1 MNDMTSKGDTQMD
14 RIAEIKARVA
24 ETGRMLLEKKLVAR
38 TWGNISERIDSDTFA
53 ISPSGLDYLHTE
65 PEDVAIVKLADMTWE
80 GRRKPSS
87 EKGIHAAAYRT
98 FPDVNFVIHT
108 HQNFASALGLGGFIQ
123 DRMTAEQKER
133 LGNVYT
139 AGYGLPGTKK
149 LAGNVTAA
157 YELGAKVV
165 FMEHHGVVICGKS
178 RDDAFEMANLL
189 EEACKAQIVGMDV
202 NEPASVQ
209 LARLGIPLPA
219 QLDDMAQMI
228 GKKIP
233 VVENDPAKIAAKLK
247 KINTVIVKGVGIQ
260 IACEDPDDRDA
271 LELLAEKAATAFL
284 HTRQLGIK
292 ARLSGFDAWLM
303 RTVYKLKY
311 SKQKKG

>member
-1 MNDMTSKGDTQMD
+1 MEKTD
-14 RIAEIKARVA
+14 EIRARVA

-38 TWGNISERIDSDTFA
+38 TWGNISERIDNETFA

-65 PEDVAIVKLADMTWE
+65 PADVAVVKLADMTWE

-123 DRMTAEQKER
+123 EKMTPEQKER
-133 LGNVYT
+133 LGLVYT

-157 YELGAKVV
+157 YELGARVV

-178 RDDAFEMANLL
+178 RDDAFEMASIL
-189 EEACKAQIVGMDV
+189 EEACKAQIQGMNL
-202 NEPASVQ
+202 NEPAAVQ
-209 LARLGIPLPA
+209 LAKLGLPLPA

-228 GKKIP
+228 GRKIP
-233 VVENDPAKIAAKLK
+233 VVENNEAKIAAKLNK
-247 KINTVIVKGVGIQ
+247 VNAVIVKGEGIRVKG
-260 IACEDPDDRDA
+260 EDAEDTEA
-271 LELLAEKAATAFL
+271 LEILAEKAATSFL
-284 HTRQLGIK
+284 HARALGINAK
-292 ARLSGFDAWLM
+292 LSFFDAWLM
-303 RTVYKLKY
+303 RSVYKLKY

>member
-1 MNDMTSKGDTQMD
+1 MRGVCMGKIEET
-14 RIAEIKARVA
+14 KARVA

-38 TWGNISERIDSDTFA
+38 TWGNISERIDAETFA

-65 PEDVAIVKLADMTWE
+65 PEDVAVVKLADMTWE

-108 HQNFASALGLGGFIQ
+108 HQNYASALGLGGFNP
-123 DRMTAEQKER
+123 DLMTEEEKKV
-133 LGNVYT
+133 LGKVYT

-157 YELGAKVV
+157 FELGAKVV
-165 FMEHHGVVICGKS
+165 FMEHHGVVICGAS
-178 RDDAFEMANLL
+178 RDEAFEMANVL
-189 EEACKAQIVGMDV
+189 EEVCKKQIKGVKADV
-202 NEPASVQ
+202 PAAVQ
-209 LARLGIPLPA
+209 AAKLGVPIPA

-233 VVENDPAKIAAKLK
+233 VVENDPTVIASALQKIDA
-247 KINTVIVKGVGIQ
+247 VIVKGVGVLV
-260 IACEDPDDRDA
+260 ANVDPEDKEA
-271 LELLAEKAATAFL
+271 LEILAEKAALAFL
-284 HTRQLGIK
+284 HAK
-292 ARLSGFDAWLM
+292 AIGVKAKLSGFDAWLM
-303 RTVYKLKY
+303 RTVYKFKY

>member
-1 MNDMTSKGDTQMD
+1 MD
-14 RIAEIKARVA
+14 RIAEIRARVA

-87 EKGIHAAAYRT
+87 EKGIHAAAYRI

-108 HQNFASALGLGGFIQ
+108 HQNFASAMSLGGF
-123 DRMTAEQKER
+123 DNNKMTAEEKEK
-133 LGNVYT
+133 LGTVMT

-178 RDDAFEMANLL
+178 RDEAFEMANLL
-189 EEACKAQIVGMDV
+189 EEACKAQIKGMNVD
-202 NEPASVQ
+202 EPAGVQ

-233 VVENDPAKIAAKLK
+233 VVENNPTVIAAALQ
-247 KINTVIVKGVGIQ
+247 KINAVIVKDRGIEV
-260 IACEDPDDRDA
+260 ASDDPDDKAA
-271 LELLAEKAATAFL
+271 LEILAEKAATAFL
-284 HTRQLGIK
+284 HTRALGIK
-292 ARLSGFDAWLM
+292 AKLSGFDAWLM

>member
-1 MNDMTSKGDTQMD
+1 MADID
-14 RIAEIKARVA
+14 EIKARVA
-24 ETGRMLLEKKLVAR
+24 ETGKMLLEKKLVAR
-38 TWGNISERIDSDTFA
+38 TWGNISERVDSETFA

-65 PEDVAIVKLADMTWE
+65 PEDVAVVKLADMTWE

-87 EKGIHAAAYRT
+87 EKGIHAAAYRI

-108 HQNFASALGLGGFIQ
+108 HQNYASALGLGGFIQ
-123 DRMTAEQKER
+123 EKMTPEQKNR
-133 LGNVYT
+133 LGEVYT

-157 YELGAKVV
+157 YELGARVV

-189 EEACKAQIVGMDV
+189 EEACKAQIQGMNTD
-202 NEPASVQ
+202 EPAAVQ
-209 LARLGIPLPA
+209 VAKLGLSIPA

-228 GKKIP
+228 GRKIP
-233 VVENDPAKIAAKLK
+233 VVDNDPAKIEAKLK
-247 KINTVIVKGVGIQ
+247 KVNTVIVKNVGIRVTSDDP
-260 IACEDPDDRDA
+260 EDIEA
-271 LELLAEKAATAFL
+271 LTILAEKAATAFL
-284 HTRQLGIK
+284 HARKLGVK
-292 ARLSGFDAWLM
+292 ANLSFFDSWLM

>member
-1 MNDMTSKGDTQMD
+1 MS
-14 RIAEIKARVA
+14 EIDEIRARVA

-38 TWGNISERIDSDTFA
+38 TWGNISERIDEERFA

-65 PEDVAIVKLADMTWE
+65 PEDVAIVKLEDMTWE

-87 EKGIHAAAYRT
+87 EKGIHAAAYRI

-108 HQNFASALGLGGFIQ
+108 HQNFASALGLGGFSN
-123 DRMTAEQKER
+123 DRMTPEQKEK
-133 LGNVYT
+133 LGEVYT

-157 YELGAKVV
+157 YELGARVV
-165 FMEHHGVVICGKS
+165 FMEHHGVVICGRS
-178 RDDAFEMANLL
+178 RDEAFEMANIL
-189 EEACKAQIVGMDV
+189 EEACKAQVKGVDV

-228 GKKIP
+228 GKEIP
-233 VVENDPAKIAAKLK
+233 VVENNPTVIAAALQ
-247 KINTVIVKGVGIQ
+247 KINVVIVKGKGIQ
-260 IACEDPDDRDA
+260 VTSDDPEDIAA
-271 LELLAEKAATAFL
+271 LEILAEKAATAFL
-284 HTRQLGIK
+284 HTRALGIK
-292 ARLSGFDAWLM
+292 AKLSGFDAWLM